1 MNMQAIRDN
10 SVQQPV
16 QQEIYDT
23 LMRYSQGH
31 GNDHILASILA
42 SWQAG
47 EGVFTD
53 WLGLGEKA
61 FKEMMSLHFPDFA
74 PDNFNNSGQSLD
86 AERFDERD
94 ELRQLLCSYCAGKTD
109 SEGWMAEM
117 VVNACQGQDH
127 LWQDLG
133 LWSRK
138 DLTLL
143 MQQNFPSLAAR
154 NDKDMKWKKFLYKQ
168 LCITE
173 GIYTCRAPSC
183 EVCADY
189 EACFGPED

>member
-1 MNMQAIRDN
+1 MNMQAIREN
-10 SVQQPV
+10 S
-16 QQEIYDT
+16 ESMELYT
-23 LMRYSQGH
+23 ALMNSSRGH
-31 GNDHILASILA
+31 ENDHILASIIA

-47 EGVFTD
+47 DGVFTD
-53 WLGLGEKA
+53 WLGLGEQG
-61 FKEMMSLHFPDFA
+61 FREMMSFHFPDFE
-74 PDNFNNSGQSLD
+74 PGNLTNPGQSMD

-94 ELRQLLCSYCAGKTD
+94 ELRQLLSTHCAEKSCS
-109 SEGWMAEM
+109 EQWMAEM

-138 DLTLL
+138 DLSLL

-168 LCITE
+168 LCIAE

-183 EVCADY
+183 QVCTDY
-189 EACFGPED
+189 AVCFGPEE

>member
-1 MNMQAIRDN
+1 MNMQALRDN
-10 SVQQPV
+10 SVQL
-16 QQEIYDT
+16 EIYDS
-23 LMRYSQGH
+23 LMIHSQGH
-31 GNDHILASILA
+31 ENDHILASILA
-42 SWQAG
+42 SWQTN

-61 FKEMMSLHFPDFA
+61 FREMMLFHFPEFSLE
-74 PDNFNNSGQSLD
+74 NFTNSGQSLD

-94 ELRQLLCSYCAGKTD
+94 ELTQLLSSFCAGKTK
-109 SEGWMAEM
+109 SESWMTEM
-117 VVNACQGQDH
+117 LVNACQGQDH

-189 EACFGPED
+189 QVCFGPED

>member
-1 MNMQAIRDN
+1 MNTQAIRDN
-10 SVQQPV
+10 SEQM
-16 QQEIYDT
+16 EIYAT
-23 LMRYSQGH
+23 LMAHSQGH
-31 GNDHILASILA
+31 ENDHILACILA
-42 SWQAG
+42 SWQSG

-53 WLGLGEKA
+53 WLGLSEKG
-61 FKEMMSLHFPDFA
+61 FKEMMSFHFPEFELDILKN
-74 PDNFNNSGQSLD
+74 PGQCLD

-94 ELRQLLCSYCAGKTD
+94 ELRQLLSSHSVGKTR
-109 SEGWMAEM
+109 SEDWMTEI

-168 LCITE
+168 LCIAE

-183 EVCADY
+183 QVCADY
-189 EACFGPED
+189 DVCFGPEE